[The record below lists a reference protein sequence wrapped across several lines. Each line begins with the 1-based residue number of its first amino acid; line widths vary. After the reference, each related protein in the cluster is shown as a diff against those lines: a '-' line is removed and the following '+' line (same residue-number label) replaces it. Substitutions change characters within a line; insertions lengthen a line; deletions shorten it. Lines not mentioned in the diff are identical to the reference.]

1 MWILTF
7 IPIAL
12 LKMVV
17 LHLKTVESSGSPF
30 MVPGRSCW
38 YYWAP
43 IKVPR
48 YSWHKRR
55 RVSEVLP
62 FKLRSGLE
70 YQNSTQNTSSKMPWV
85 STLNCPLCWR
95 QYKRQFH
102 QYLNTSKFSSVMGH
116 ISQAAHCVRDKLPL
130 MGKIC
135 QMTGSGIRPA
145 TQRDTHL
152 CYGFLSWHL
161 KLICY
166 WVIDFNQIAVA

>member
-1 MWILTF
+1 MASEVIQDKIWHQIFVRILTF
-7 IPIAL
+7 ITIAL

-30 MVPGRSCW
+30 MVPGHSCW

-85 STLNCPLCWR
+85 S
-95 QYKRQFH
+95 
-102 QYLNTSKFSSVMGH
+102 
-116 ISQAAHCVRDKLPL
+116 IAHCDEDNSSGLVYQRNRIYRSQLFGFSTNTWILPL
-130 MGKIC
+130 P
-135 QMTGSGIRPA
+135 TFS
-145 TQRDTHL
+145 
-152 CYGFLSWHL
+152 LSWVTFPRPPTVCVTSCL
-161 KLICY
+161 
-166 WVIDFNQIAVA
+166 